1 MMSLVSKLQI
11 MAAALV
17 PLTDHVYHYWRPR
30 PNGVDRY
37 IIWAEDTEDN
47 SFHAG
52 NVKLEQAIHG
62 TIDLYTKEE
71 FDSLID
77 AIQDKLNSLE
87 NVSWSLDSSQYEDD
101 TGLIHYEWEW
111 RMR

>member
-17 PLTDHVYHYWRPR
+17 TLTDHVYHYWRPR

-52 NVKLEQAIHG
+52 NLKLEQAIHG
-62 TIDLYTKEE
+62 TIDLFTKEE
-71 FDSLID
+71 LTYHGALILLSMKT
-77 AIQDKLNSLE
+77 IP
-87 NVSWSLDSSQYEDD
+87 
-101 TGLIHYEWEW
+101 G
-111 RMR
+111 